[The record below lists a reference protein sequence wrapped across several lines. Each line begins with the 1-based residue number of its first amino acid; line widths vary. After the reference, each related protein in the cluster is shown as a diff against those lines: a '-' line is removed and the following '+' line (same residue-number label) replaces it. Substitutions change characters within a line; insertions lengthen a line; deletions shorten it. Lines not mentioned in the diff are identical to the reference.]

1 MTSQS
6 IFLYLFQTIL
16 ISGLFVGYYW
26 IALRNKKFH
35 YYNRF
40 YLLSAS
46 VISLIAPLL
55 NFDWF
60 SIEEPVL
67 YGSYEVIQLVLP
79 VKQSAYHFTW
89 MDFVLMGS
97 VLIAMTFVTM
107 LLIQIIK
114 IQNIKRKSQ
123 VTPMEGFDFVHTE
136 EENAPFS
143 FFNNLFWKED
153 ISLQDEGGQQ
163 IFKHE
168 ITHIQ
173 QRHTWDRIY
182 CQIVA
187 SLFWVN
193 PFNWIIQKELM
204 AIHEFIAD
212 EEAVGNADV
221 AAFAK
226 MLLQTHYGNHFLS
239 PTHQFFYSSIK
250 RRLIMLT
257 TSTTTKYSY
266 VRRVMVL
273 PVLIASVCLVSIKVH
288 AKEIIENKV
297 EAIKNN
303 ISQLVI
309 DTAKP
314 ANTSNAKLLPPPPPP
329 PPPSNGVNPVYFV
342 NGVKMSEIE
351 MRSISPN
358 DIESVKVWK
367 GEKAIDKF
375 AEDGQNG
382 VIEITLKSATSVK
395 RIIVDA
401 KYVST
406 TTPLYVVD
414 GVPLKNVSAI
424 DIDTIRTSEIESMT
438 IRKDPSVVSLYGEPA
453 KNGVIFIATRQ
464 GAKNNL
470 QNKIP
475 SETVIGYGKKSKEEA
490 TIFNAPKI
498 QKLVDSKINNEP
510 IFYTAQKSPQFP
522 GGSSGWVSYLS
533 KNLNRD
539 LPVSKGAPSG
549 QYRVILS
556 FVVTS
561 TGEVRNVEALNDPG
575 YGTAAEAVRIIE
587 KGPKWIPA
595 EQNGN
600 KVNYFVTQTIVF
612 AIARD

>member
-1 MTSQS
+1 M
-6 IFLYLFQTIL
+6 
-16 ISGLFVGYYW
+16 
-26 IALRNKKFH
+26 
-35 YYNRF
+35 
-40 YLLSAS
+40 
-46 VISLIAPLL
+46 SLIVPLL

-67 YGSYEVIQLVLP
+67 YGSYEVIQYVLP
-79 VKQSAYHFTW
+79 IKQSAYHYTW
-89 MDFVLMGS
+89 MDFVSIGS
-97 VLIAMTFVTM
+97 VLIAISFLTM

-114 IQNIKRKSQ
+114 IQNLKRKSQ
-123 VTPMEGFDFVHTE
+123 VTPMEGFDFVNTKD
-136 EENAPFS
+136 ENAPFS
-143 FFNNLFWKED
+143 FLNNLFWKEA

-173 QRHTWDRIY
+173 QKHTWDRIY

-187 SLFWVN
+187 SIFWLN

-204 AIHEFIAD
+204 TIHEFIAD

-226 MLLQTHYGNHFLS
+226 MLLQTHYGNHFLNPS
-239 PTHQFFYSSIK
+239 HQFFYSSIK

-257 TSTTTKYSY
+257 LATTTKYSY
-266 VRRVMVL
+266 LRRVMVL

-297 EAIKNN
+297 EAFKNN
-303 ISQLVI
+303 ISLLVV
-309 DTAKP
+309 DTIRP
-314 ANTSNAKLLPPPPPP
+314 INYNDTSLPKPPPPPP
-329 PPPSNGVNPVYFV
+329 PLSNEGKPVYFV
-342 NGVKMSEIE
+342 NGVKMSETE

-367 GEKAIDKF
+367 GEQAIDKF
-375 AEDGQNG
+375 AKDGQNG
-382 VIEITLKSATSVK
+382 VIEITLKSTTSVK
-395 RIIVDA
+395 RIDVDA
-401 KYVST
+401 KYVS

-414 GVPLKNVSAI
+414 GVPLKNANSI
-424 DIDTIRTSEIESMT
+424 FIDTIRVTEIESMT
-438 IRKDPSVVSLYGEPA
+438 IRKDPSVLSLYGQQA
-453 KNGVIFIATRQ
+453 KNGVIFIATKQ
-464 GAKNNL
+464 GAKTNL
-470 QNKIP
+470 QDKMP
-475 SETVIGYGKKSKEEA
+475 SETVVGYGKKSKEEP

-498 QKLVDSKINNEP
+498 QKLVDSKTNNEP

-522 GGSSGWVSYLS
+522 GGSNGWVSYLS

-539 LPVSKGAPSG
+539 LPVSKGAPWG
-549 QYRVILS
+549 QYKVVLS
-556 FVVTS
+556 FIVS
-561 TGEVRNVEALNDPG
+561 NTGEVRNVEALNDPG
-575 YGTAAEAVRIIE
+575 YGTAAEAIRMIE

-612 AIARD
+612 AISKD